1 MRFLP
6 GVLLLILIPIGLL
19 LTPPAQAWWV
29 EGHARIAEAAAR
41 ILPDD
46 VPAFFRAAGRDL
58 GHMAGDPDRWKNKDL
73 PHLRSTESPEHFL
86 DLEYLDGA
94 ELPVDRYKLID
105 LLKQN
110 KRQPSVVGMLPF
122 ALLEA
127 HDRLACAFQDY
138 RSKPED
144 AIIRAKCLVHAGILS
159 HYTGDCSMPLHTTK
173 DYDGR
178 PDDKG
183 GFTQKGIHARLDA
196 FPEKHGLTAEEMA
209 REVKVDA
216 IASTRDRVMEE
227 IRHGHGLVDN
237 CYSMDATGAFVTPT
251 AESRAFVLARC
262 RRGVKFT
269 AELWY
274 SAWQKSAS
282 LPKPY

>member
-6 GVLLLILIPIGLL
+6 LLPFLALILIGLL
-19 LTPPAQAWWV
+19 VAPPAHGWWV

-144 AIIRAKCLVHAGILS
+144 AIIRTKCLVHAGILS

-196 FPEKHGLTAEEMA
+196 FPEKHGLTAEELA
-209 REVKVDA
+209 REVKVEA
-216 IASTRDRVMEE
+216 ITSTRDRVMEE
-227 IRHGHGLVDN
+227 IRHGHGLVDK
-237 CYSMDATGAFVTPT
+237 CYSMDAIGAFVTPT
-251 AESRAFVLARC
+251 KESRSFVLDRC

-274 SAWQKSAS
+274 SAWQKSAT

>member
-1 MRFLP
+1 LPLLPFLA
-6 GVLLLILIPIGLL
+6 LILIGLL
-19 LTPPAQAWWV
+19 VAPPAHGWWV

-144 AIIRAKCLVHAGILS
+144 AIICAKCLVHAGILS

-196 FPEKHGLTAEEMA
+196 FPEKHGLTAEELA
-209 REVKVDA
+209 RELKVEA
-216 IASTRDRVMEE
+216 ITSTRDRVMEE
-227 IRHGHGLVDN
+227 IRHGHGLVDK
-237 CYSMDATGAFVTPT
+237 CYSMDANGAFVTPT
-251 AESRAFVLARC
+251 TESRAFVLDRC

-274 SAWQKSAS
+274 SAWQKSAT

>member
-6 GVLLLILIPIGLL
+6 LLPFLALILIGLL
-19 LTPPAQAWWV
+19 AAPPAHGWWV

-144 AIIRAKCLVHAGILS
+144 AIIRTKCLVHAGILS

-196 FPEKHGLTAEEMA
+196 FPEKHGLTAEELA
-209 REVKVDA
+209 REVKVEA
-216 IASTRDRVMEE
+216 ITSTRDRVMEE
-227 IRHGHGLVDN
+227 IRHGHGLVDK
-237 CYSMDATGAFVTPT
+237 CYSMDAIGAFVTPT
-251 AESRAFVLARC
+251 KESRSFVLDRC

-274 SAWQKSAS
+274 SAWQKSAT